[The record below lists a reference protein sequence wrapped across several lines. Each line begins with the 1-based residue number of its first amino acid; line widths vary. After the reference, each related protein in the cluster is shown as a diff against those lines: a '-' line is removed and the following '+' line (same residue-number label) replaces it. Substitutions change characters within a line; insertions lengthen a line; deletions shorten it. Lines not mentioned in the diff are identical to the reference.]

1 MFEPFLKW
9 AGGKRWLVQYYAGF
23 LPQRFN
29 RYFEPFL
36 GSGAVFFYLVPQMA
50 TLSDSNKGLIE
61 TYQALKNAPKDIDK
75 LLKLFQKKHSPEL
88 YYSMRESIPDDL
100 IGRAARFIYLNRT
113 CFNGLYRVNRNG
125 VFNVPMGSKTV
136 VEFPDGYLEDISAAL
151 QCATVRVSDFEVII
165 DQTKKGDLLYVDPP
179 YTVMHNNNNFIK
191 YNANL
196 FSWNDQ
202 IRLASAIRRA
212 ARRGALIMLSNADS
226 RPVRALYRDFGNHYH
241 LKRLSLLAS
250 TSENRGKTT
259 ELLITNYKP

>member
-1 MFEPFLKW
+1 MLEPFLKW
-9 AGGKRWLVQYYAGF
+9 AGGKRWLVQYYACF
-23 LPQRFN
+23 LPKPFK
-29 RYFEPFL
+29 RYIEPFL
-36 GSGAVFFYLVPQMA
+36 GSGAVFFYLIPQMA
-50 TLSDSNKGLIE
+50 TLSDSNEELIE
-61 TYQALKNAPKDIDK
+61 TYQALKKAPKNIHN
-75 LLKLFQKKHSPEL
+75 LLKAFQKKHRPDF
-88 YYSMRESIPDDL
+88 YYRMRESMPDDL

-136 VEFPDGYLEDISAAL
+136 VEFPDGYLEDLSAAL
-151 QCATVRVSDFEVII
+151 QCAALRVSDFEATI
-165 DQTKKGDLLYVDPP
+165 DQAKKGDLLYVDPP

-212 ARRGALIMLSNADS
+212 SSRGALIMLSNADS
-226 RPVRALYRDFGNHYH
+226 RSIRVLYRDFGNHY
-241 LKRLSLLAS
+241 RLERSSMLAS

-259 ELLITNYKP
+259 ELLITNYRQ